1 MASREP
7 PFLVMYHRVCKF
19 GSGEGV
25 EEKMVLIFGRGTKIS
40 SRLRVRP
47 RSFFDWEMRE
57 GVLTPQWY
65 DQYTHEEGSPML
77 LDQATP
83 RNVSRAMREING
95 FEWEGDFKPMARQAL
110 KQLLEKR
117 LEEEMAEYLGVSR
130 YEHAADRPDYR
141 NGHYVRHLLT
151 EMGDLELLVP
161 RSRKGNFPL
170 KLFERYA
177 RRCRSVDQV
186 LLACFCLGLS
196 TRKAASVLAPVLG
209 EKVSATTVSRIARD
223 LDQQVGLY
231 HGRELGDKY
240 QYLFFD
246 GVVLKSKGA
255 LKVQKKILLCAF
267 GITLEGRHEMIDFYP
282 LASESQACWEAFL
295 GDLYQRGLKASPCE
309 LIATDG
315 GTGLHAALQ
324 IVYPKVMLQRCWAHK
339 TRNVLDKV
347 KRKDQPAVKKALNRI
362 SHAANRRQA
371 TEAYWRLASRWRKS
385 YPKAVACL
393 KKDFEQL
400 LSFFQIKNS
409 ELWSRLRTTNLIE
422 RAFREVRRRTRPMG
436 VMAHTQS
443 LQRIVYAVFHHLNQ
457 NWSQQPPIFTHKS

>member
-1 MASREP
+1 MA
-7 PFLVMYHRVCKF
+7 FT
-19 GSGEGV
+19 
-25 EEKMVLIFGRGTKIS
+25 FGRERKIS
-40 SRLRVRP
+40 AWLRVRP
-47 RSFFDWEMRE
+47 RSFFDWEKRE
-57 GVLTPQWY
+57 GVLPPELC
-65 DQYTHEEGSPML
+65 DEHKHKEGTPML
-77 LDQATP
+77 LEQATTN
-83 RNVSRAMREING
+83 NVSRALREINA

-110 KQLLEKR
+110 KQLVEER
-117 LEEEMAEYLGVSR
+117 LEEEMAEYLGLSR
-130 YEHAADRPDYR
+130 YEHAADRHDYR

-161 RSRKGNFPL
+161 RSRKGKFPL
-170 KLFERYA
+170 KVFERYA
-177 RRCRSVDQV
+177 RRCGSVDKV

-209 EKVSATTVSRIARD
+209 EKVSASTISRIARD
-223 LDQQVGLY
+223 LDQEVKLY

-282 LASESQACWEAFL
+282 AASESAACWEAFL
-295 GDLYQRGLKASPCE
+295 RDLYQRGLKGSHCE
-309 LIATDG
+309 LIVTDG

-324 IVYPKVMLQRCWAHK
+324 IVFPKTLLQRCWAHK

-347 KRKDQPAVKKALNRI
+347 KKADQGAVKKALNRI
-362 SHAANRRQA
+362 SHAVNHREA
-371 TEAYWRLASRWRKS
+371 TAAYWRLASGWRKA
-385 YPKAVACL
+385 YPRAVACL
-393 KKDFEQL
+393 EKDFEQL
-400 LSFFQIKNS
+400 LSFFQIKDS
-409 ELWSRLRTTNLIE
+409 QLWSRLRTTNLIE

-443 LQRIVYAVFHHLNQ
+443 LQRIVFAVFYHLNK
-457 NWSQQPPIFTHKS
+457 NWSEQPIKFTHKS